1 MCDTLGR
8 ILCPDLALFAKNSDR
23 SPNEPQVIEYRPAR
37 DHREK
42 DLRATY
48 LTIPQAP
55 HTYATLLSRPA
66 WMWGAE
72 MGVNE
77 HGVCIGNEAVFTKGR
92 YASVGLTGMD
102 LVRLALERASS
113 ARQAA
118 DLILELLEQHGQ
130 GGNCGYD
137 HNFFYDNAFLI
148 LDRREIWLLETA
160 GKKWVCRK
168 VSAGS
173 ISNRLSIGTQGTE
186 YSTGAPFDFA
196 RRFREPVYSH
206 FSGSR
211 QRLAQTAPL
220 AAGAGSAADMMAALR
235 THRAGAEP
243 LARGDVASVC
253 MHAGGLVGDHTT
265 SSMVVE
271 LGKDITVWLTGS
283 STPCLSLFVPWEFG
297 ARPQAPVFA
306 AGRAEEAARWWRQR
320 ETFARAWVGRA
331 PPPEFY
337 AERNALEQ
345 SWLAL
350 PAGEDRTCRAG
361 EEAAAFFAKRAPLAE
376 QAGSRRGAARFL
388 RYWEN
393 KDRALAQ
400 PERPVVSGD

>member
-92 YASVGLTGMD
+92 YASAGLTGMD

-160 GKKWVCRK
+160 GKK
-168 VSAGS
+168 
-173 ISNRLSIGTQGTE
+173 
-186 YSTGAPFDFA
+186 
-196 RRFREPVYSH
+196 
-206 FSGSR
+206 
-211 QRLAQTAPL
+211 
-220 AAGAGSAADMMAALR
+220 
-235 THRAGAEP
+235 
-243 LARGDVASVC
+243 
-253 MHAGGLVGDHTT
+253 
-265 SSMVVE
+265 
-271 LGKDITVWLTGS
+271 
-283 STPCLSLFVPWEFG
+283 
-297 ARPQAPVFA
+297 
-306 AGRAEEAARWWRQR
+306 
-320 ETFARAWVGRA
+320 
-331 PPPEFY
+331 
-337 AERNALEQ
+337 
-345 SWLAL
+345 
-350 PAGEDRTCRAG
+350 
-361 EEAAAFFAKRAPLAE
+361 
-376 QAGSRRGAARFL
+376 
-388 RYWEN
+388 
-393 KDRALAQ
+393 
-400 PERPVVSGD
+400 

>member
-8 ILCPDLALFAKNSDR
+8 VVNEGLALFAKNSDR

-42 DLRATY
+42 ELRATY
-48 LTIPQAP
+48 LTIEQAP

-92 YASVGLTGMD
+92 YASTGLTGMD
-102 LVRLALERASS
+102 LVRLALERSAS
-113 ARQAA
+113 AGQAA
-118 DLILELLEQHGQ
+118 ELIPRLLEQYGQ
-130 GGNCGYD
+130 GGDCGYD
-137 HNFFYDNAFLI
+137 HSFFYDNAFLI
-148 LDRREIWLLETA
+148 LDRREVWLVETA
-160 GKKWVCRK
+160 GKKWVRRK

-173 ISNRLSIGTQGTE
+173 ISNRLSIGAEGDE

-196 RRFREPVYSH
+196 R
-206 FSGSR
+206 
-211 QRLAQTAPL
+211 
-220 AAGAGSAADMMAALR
+220 ALP
-235 THRAGAEP
+235 RAGLLPFFGIEAAP
-243 LARGDVASVC
+243 CPDRTPGCKSRKRGGHDGRPAHPS
-253 MHAGGLVGDHTT
+253 GGLFPADQGRRGRRLHARRRPCGDHTT

-271 LGKDITVWLTGS
+271 LGERVTVWLTGS

-297 ARPQAPVFA
+297 AEPQAPVFA

-320 ETFARAWVGRA
+320 EAFARAWVGRT

-337 AERNALEQ
+337 AERNALEEK
-345 SWLAL
+345 WLAL
-350 PAGEDRTCRAG
+350 PAGEERTRRAG
-361 EEAAAFFAKRAPLAE
+361 EEAAAFFAKWAPAAE
-376 QAGSRRGAARFL
+376 QAGPRRGAGRFL

-393 KDRALAQ
+393 KNRALAQ

>member
-8 ILCPDLALFAKNSDR
+8 ILFPDLALFAKNSDR

-55 HTYATLLSRPA
+55 LTYATLLSRPA

-148 LDRREIWLLETA
+148 LDRREIRLLETA
-160 GKKWVCRK
+160 GKK
-168 VSAGS
+168 
-173 ISNRLSIGTQGTE
+173 
-186 YSTGAPFDFA
+186 
-196 RRFREPVYSH
+196 
-206 FSGSR
+206 
-211 QRLAQTAPL
+211 
-220 AAGAGSAADMMAALR
+220 
-235 THRAGAEP
+235 
-243 LARGDVASVC
+243 
-253 MHAGGLVGDHTT
+253 
-265 SSMVVE
+265 
-271 LGKDITVWLTGS
+271 
-283 STPCLSLFVPWEFG
+283 
-297 ARPQAPVFA
+297 
-306 AGRAEEAARWWRQR
+306 
-320 ETFARAWVGRA
+320 
-331 PPPEFY
+331 
-337 AERNALEQ
+337 
-345 SWLAL
+345 
-350 PAGEDRTCRAG
+350 
-361 EEAAAFFAKRAPLAE
+361 
-376 QAGSRRGAARFL
+376 
-388 RYWEN
+388 
-393 KDRALAQ
+393 
-400 PERPVVSGD
+400 